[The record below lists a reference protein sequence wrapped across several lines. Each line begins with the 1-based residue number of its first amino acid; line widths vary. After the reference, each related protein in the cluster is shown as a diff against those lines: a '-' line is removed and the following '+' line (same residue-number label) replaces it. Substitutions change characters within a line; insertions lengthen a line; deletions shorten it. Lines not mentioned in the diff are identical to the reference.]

1 MSFFYSAKS
10 DSIAILAI
18 DGTCL
23 CLAKKL
29 NCHQTIIHIS
39 LSDFYKWLL
48 ASMAKKSKFLSWF
61 GFGKSDKQQAEQ
73 AAKEADNQ
81 KQIEEQQRIEAEKA
95 EAERLE
101 QERIAAEKAEADR
114 LAQEQQAAE
123 QQRQEQ
129 QARLAEQEAAMKL
142 EQERVAAEQAQ
153 REAELIAAKKA
164 EAERLEQERI
174 AAERRDAERLEQ
186 ERIAAE
192 KAEAERLEQERI
204 AAEKAQAERLDQE
217 RIAAERRDAERLEQE
232 RIAAEKAQAERLEQ
246 ERIEAEKADAERL
259 EQERIAAENAEAERL
274 EQERIAAEKAQA
286 ERLEQERIAAE
297 KAQAERLEQE
307 RIAAEKAEAE
317 RLEQERIAAE
327 RRDAERL
334 EQERIAAEKAEAERL
349 EQERIAAEKAQAE
362 RLEQERIAAE
372 KAQAERLEQERIAA
386 EKAEAERVEQERI
399 AAEKAQAE
407 RLEQERIAAEKA
419 EAERVEQERIAAE
432 KAQAERLEQEKAA
445 QAAEKPK
452 KEGFFARLKKGLLK
466 TRVNIGSGFASI
478 FSGKKID
485 DELFEELE
493 TQLLTADLGVDTT
506 MKLIDNLTDAADR
519 KQLKDGDA
527 LYELMKQEMA
537 SMLKTAEQP
546 LVLSGDKKPFVIL
559 MVGVNGVGKTTTI
572 GKLAKQFQSEGKSVM
587 LAAGDTFRAAAVE
600 QLQVWGERNSIPV
613 IAQHTGADS
622 ASVVFDA
629 FQAAKARNVDVL
641 IADTAGRLQNKDNL
655 MQELEKIA
663 RVMKKIDPD
672 APHEVMLTIDAGT
685 GQNAISQVKLFNE
698 CVGLT
703 GITLSKLD
711 GTAKGGVIFAV
722 ADKFNIPIRYIGVG
736 EGIDDLRTFNSSDF
750 IDALFSQDEDD
761 A

>member
-204 AAEKAQAERLDQE
+204 AAEKAD
-217 RIAAERRDAERLEQE
+217 
-232 RIAAEKAQAERLEQ
+232 
-246 ERIEAEKADAERL
+246 
-259 EQERIAAENAEAERL
+259 
-274 EQERIAAEKAQA
+274 
-286 ERLEQERIAAE
+286 
-297 KAQAERLEQE
+297 
-307 RIAAEKAEAE
+307 AE

-334 EQERIAAEKAEAERL
+334 EQERIAAEKAEAERV
-349 EQERIAAEKAQAE
+349 
-362 RLEQERIAAE
+362 EQERIAAE

-546 LVLSGDKKPFVIL
+546 LVVSGDKKPFVIL